1 MAAGRVRV
9 EVGNRVTQQMTRL
22 PSGEMCGSD
31 PEANLLG
38 LGLVSSGVGNGGS
51 SRWKG
56 VAGRSLIVR

>member
-31 PEANLLG
+31 PEPNLLG
-38 LGLVSSGVGNGGS
+38 LAYSGVGNGGS